1 MLDILILC
9 AGKGTRLLP
18 LTNLTPKPL
27 LNLTQNQSILSR
39 LVRQFDGKVEKIYVN
54 ISYLANK
61 FIDGAEPIF
70 LKKCYFVWEPE
81 ILGSFK
87 TLKLV
92 SKLNKNSL
100 LVIHGDLVLSDIGI
114 SHLLNEIFQN
124 PQKSLLVVHER
135 IRNLAR
141 SVVDINENHTVLGF
155 HEITT
160 RGLSYEKCFSSSGI
174 YYFSKDDLLLTNFIA
189 SNLIGQDLTSIFLPL
204 LIEQRLLN
212 AHFWTTER
220 VSVDSL
226 ESLAIAQS
234 LIQNTRL

>member
-27 LNLTQNQSILSR
+27 LNLTENQSILSR

-61 FIDGAEPIF
+61 FIDGHDPIF
-70 LKKCYFVWEPE
+70 LKKCHFVWEPE
-81 ILGSFK
+81 ILGSVK
-87 TLKLV
+87 TLELV
-92 SKLNKNSL
+92 SKLTKNSI
-100 LVIHGDLVLSDIGI
+100 LVMHGDLVLSDIGI
-114 SHLLNEIFQN
+114 SGLLSEIFQH
-124 PQKSLLVVHER
+124 PEKSLLVVHER

-141 SVVDINENHTVLGF
+141 SSVDINENRTVLGF
-155 HEITT
+155 QEITT
-160 RGLSYEKCFSSSGI
+160 PDLSHEKCFSNSGI
-174 YYFSKDDLLLTNFIA
+174 YYFSKADLSLTNFFT
-189 SNLIGQDLTSIFLPL
+189 STLIGQDLTSTLLPL
-204 LIEQRLLN
+204 LIEQKRLN
-212 AHFWTTER
+212 AYFWTTER